1 MNYQNYITYV
11 IVDFIFMNPPKY
23 PNYKE
28 LEKIG
33 EQEGIADLANQV
45 EAFLSS
51 FYNMDAGE
59 IRTSLLEIGMP
70 IEEIYRTIRLL
81 RK

>member
-11 IVDFIFMNPPKY
+11 IVDFIFMDPPKY

-33 EQEGIADLANQV
+33 EQEGIADLANKV
-45 EAFLSS
+45 ENFLSS
-51 FYNMDAGE
+51 FYNMDSDE
-59 IRTSLLEIGMP
+59 IKMSLLEIGMP